1 MRISDWSSDVCSSD
15 LDREHP
21 EADGERDPELDDPEE
36 AEEWTEVIE
45 RDSLGSKRKRLQPR
59 KRLGFRRPGCLVG
72 TGFDYPRFFELD
84 FPGGARRL
92 LLGVQQLGGV
102 PAIARLQCRDR
113 LRHISVDGARTEVE
127 RCRDL
132 LRRTSEIDPSQALP
146 LSGA

>member
-15 LDREHP
+15 L
-21 EADGERDPELDDPEE
+21 
-36 AEEWTEVIE
+36 

-72 TGFDYPRFFELD
+72 TGFDYPRFFELE
-84 FPGGARRL
+84 FPGVACRL
-92 LLGVQQLGGV
+92 LIGVKQLGGV
-102 PAIARLQCRDR
+102 TAIARLQCRDR
-113 LRHISVDGARTEVE
+113 LRNISVDGARTEVE

-146 LSGA
+146 LSRSEEHTAELQSLRRKAYAACCL

>member
-72 TGFDYPRFFELD
+72 TGFDYPRFFELE
-84 FPGGARRL
+84 FPGVACRL
-92 LLGVQQLGGV
+92 LIGVKQLGGV
-102 PAIARLQCRDR
+102 TALARLQWRVR
-113 LRHISVDGARTEVE
+113 LRNLKIG
-127 RCRDL
+127 
-132 LRRTSEIDPSQALP
+132 
-146 LSGA
+146 